1 MGTDL
6 TLAQLQGGQVSE
18 VDETGGGDFL
28 TKLNNIIT
36 GINVLFA
43 NYERLRGNVNA
54 QRGGP
59 DHPGVEDP
67 GPNKSSIINEKDVL
81 KVVDQRLF
89 QLVTTTFQNKFFNIK
104 LSDLINDYGD
114 QTVTQLMESFA
125 KEGQPG

>member
-6 TLAQLQGGQVSE
+6 TFKQLQDGLVGE

-28 TKLNNIIT
+28 TKINNIIT
-36 GINVLFA
+36 GINALFA
-43 NYERLRGNVNA
+43 NYERLRGNVNT
-54 QRGGP
+54 RGGGP
-59 DHPGVEDP
+59 DHPRVEDS
-67 GPNKSSIINEKDVL
+67 GPNRSSMINEKDVL

-89 QLVTTTFQNKFFNIK
+89 QLVTTTFQNKFFNVK